1 VSGKPTNHTRAT
13 GKCRKVGCPGCHSH
27 PVNKS
32 VVKAKGHVKRTALD
46 ITVNHHLD
54 DWRVCAEITYDSEA
68 DLNANSGIWGSSD
81 SAAAEGKLVLD
92 YPMSEYDEEKKIYEH
107 QSAAESGVEDPG
119 IEDAGEEQAVDSD
132 SSSVEENMEAEFPD
146 FEAFRHEFE
155 SFKSEI
161 EAAGKQASLPV
172 SEDSW
177 SGIELSDDDRSE
189 ISWDDW
195 SLVDEAVV

>member
-1 VSGKPTNHTRAT
+1 
-13 GKCRKVGCPGCHSH
+13 
-27 PVNKS
+27 
-32 VVKAKGHVKRTALD
+32 
-46 ITVNHHLD
+46 
-54 DWRVCAEITYDSEA
+54 
-68 DLNANSGIWGSSD
+68 
-81 SAAAEGKLVLD
+81 
-92 YPMSEYDEEKKIYEH
+92 
-107 QSAAESGVEDPG
+107 
-119 IEDAGEEQAVDSD
+119 
-132 SSSVEENMEAEFPD
+132 MEAEFPD